1 MTLHMIKLVP
11 DVPQLIRWADRQR
24 LLDRT
29 HEDDL
34 GYALHAVL
42 HAAFGDLAPR
52 PFSLVTERVRSPELL
67 GYTTHNTDAL
77 RDHVLSFADPEI
89 PNVIGLPSLAGKPM
103 PDGFVIGRR
112 LGFIVRARPT
122 VRTDRDGD
130 RTRVVERDAYR
141 EPLPDAANADGST
154 RGEVYQ
160 AWLTTRLEAG
170 GAAVERLM
178 LERFCRSFTLRRDK
192 SRRLRAIEGP
202 DASFSGV
209 LVVKDPA
216 KVADLLA
223 HGVGRHAAFGY
234 GMLLLRPA

>member
-11 DVPQLIRWADRQR
+11 DVPRLIRWAEGQR

-34 GYALHAVL
+34 GYALHAAL
-42 HAAFGDLAPR
+42 RTAFADLAPR
-52 PFSLVTERVRSPELL
+52 PFALVTERVRSPELL
-67 GYTTHNTDAL
+67 GYTTHDADAL
-77 RDHVLSFADPEI
+77 RNHALNFADPEI
-89 PNVIGLPSLAGKPM
+89 PSVIGLPSLAGKPM
-103 PDGFVIGRR
+103 PDTFTIGRR
-112 LGFIVRARPT
+112 LGFTLRARPT
-122 VRTDRDGD
+122 IRIDRDGD
-130 RTRVVERDAYR
+130 RTRVAERDAYR
-141 EPLPDAANADGST
+141 EPPPDAADDGPT

-192 SRRLRAIEGP
+192 SRRLRAVEGP
-202 DASFSGV
+202 DASLSGV
-209 LVVKDPA
+209 LVVKEPEKFA
-216 KVADLLA
+216 GLLA

>member
-34 GYALHAVL
+34 GYALHTVL
-42 HAAFGDLAPR
+42 LAAFGDLAPR
-52 PFSLVTERVRSPELL
+52 SFALVTERVRSPELL
-67 GYTTHNTDAL
+67 GYTAHDADAL
-77 RDHVLSFADPEI
+77 RDHALSFADPQI
-89 PNVIGLPSLAGKPM
+89 PSMIGLPSLAGKPM
-103 PDGFVIGRR
+103 PSDFAIGRR
-112 LGFIVRARPT
+112 LGFTLRARPT
-122 VRTDRDGD
+122 IRTDRDGD
-130 RTRVVERDAYR
+130 RTRVAERDAYR
-141 EPLPDAANADGST
+141 EQPLGAADDGPT

-160 AWLTTRLEAG
+160 TWLTTRLTAG

-178 LERFCRSFTLRRDK
+178 LERFCRSFALRRDK
-192 SRRLRAIEGP
+192 TRRLRAVEGP

-209 LVVKDPA
+209 LVVAEPEKFA
-216 KVADLLA
+216 GLLA

>member
-11 DVPQLIRWADRQR
+11 DVPRLIRWAEGQR

-34 GYALHAVL
+34 GYALHAAL
-42 HAAFGDLAPR
+42 RAAFGDLAPR
-52 PFSLVTERVRSPELL
+52 PFALVTERVRSPELL
-67 GYTTHNTDAL
+67 GYTTHDADAL
-77 RDHVLSFADPEI
+77 RDHALSFAAPEI
-89 PNVIGLPSLAGKPM
+89 PGVIGLPSLAGKPM
-103 PDGFVIGRR
+103 PDSFVIGRR
-112 LGFIVRARPT
+112 LGFILRARPT
-122 VRTDRDGD
+122 IRIDRNGD
-130 RTRVVERDAYR
+130 RTQVAERDAYR
-141 EPLPDAANADGST
+141 ELPPDAADDGPT

-178 LERFCRSFTLRRDK
+178 LEGFCRSFTLRRDK
-192 SRRLRAIEGP
+192 SRRLRAVEGP
-202 DASFSGV
+202 DARVSGV
-209 LVVKDPA
+209 MVVKEPEKFA
-216 KVADLLA
+216 AVLA